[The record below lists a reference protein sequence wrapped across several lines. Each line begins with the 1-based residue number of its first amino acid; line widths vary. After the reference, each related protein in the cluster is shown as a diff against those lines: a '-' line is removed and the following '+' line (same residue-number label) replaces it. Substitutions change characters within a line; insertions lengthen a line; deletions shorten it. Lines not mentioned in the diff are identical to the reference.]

1 MVIVEWRY
9 RIVKGLWKTSENI
22 RKHPYLHPLN
32 CFANLLIKR
41 FSKNIFAEGV
51 YTKKL
56 LQLFDQSIYLKVV
69 SFINPLFPL
78 WFKTFKMVFEN
89 FALVNISKLVISKPN
104 ISKTDISYL
113 LKRTLMCIFQEVRNV
128 IFKVD
133 WFTFIKTKFIGVVW
147 KLWTILGT
155 LVFRWN
161 RYVIDVACRQC
172 KCLKSR
178 ELCHC

>member
-1 MVIVEWRY
+1 M
-9 RIVKGLWKTSENI
+9 
-22 RKHPYLHPLN
+22 
-32 CFANLLIKR
+32 
-41 FSKNIFAEGV
+41 
-51 YTKKL
+51 
-56 LQLFDQSIYLKVV
+56 KVV

-133 WFTFIKTKFIGVVW
+133 WFTFIKTKFIGVV
-147 KLWTILGT
+147 
-155 LVFRWN
+155 
-161 RYVIDVACRQC
+161 
-172 KCLKSR
+172 
-178 ELCHC
+178 